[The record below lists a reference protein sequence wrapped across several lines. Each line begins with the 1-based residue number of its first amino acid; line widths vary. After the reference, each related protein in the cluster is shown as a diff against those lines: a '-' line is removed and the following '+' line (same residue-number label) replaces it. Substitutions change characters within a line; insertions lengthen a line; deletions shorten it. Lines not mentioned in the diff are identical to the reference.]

1 MLCGWKIVIA
11 KCHKMHQHVLQ
22 GKIVKSNYIHDIQ
35 RRKTLSRLPDSWTS
49 SKTCFQ
55 SSGVF
60 WYRMTFLVRGQR
72 KGANRS
78 DHYQE
83 YRRKGNCQLHSRF
96 RLISVS
102 HDWRQVLKLSL
113 KLSFWSFQ
121 KPSVSFEVMLCL
133 WDFDFCHH
141 LDIMKFCHRFQCF
154 RSTRLPRAVLR
165 DGCRLWCP
173 LVWSAYLHIEVLFP
187 PKFTAMSSS
196 SSPYLKINRDSWDVQ
211 YYIHNTLQV
220 L

>member
-1 MLCGWKIVIA
+1 MFVRGSL
-11 KCHKMHQHVLQ
+11 
-22 GKIVKSNYIHDIQ
+22 
-35 RRKTLSRLPDSWTS
+35 LPC
-49 SKTCFQ
+49 CFQ

-78 DHYQE
+78 YHYQE

-102 HDWRQVLKLSL
+102 HDWRQLLKLSL

-121 KPSVSFEVMLCL
+121 IASVSFEVMLCL
-133 WDFDFCHH
+133 WDFYFCHH
-141 LDIMKFCHRFQCF
+141 LDIFEVLPCFANESFCGSCCRFQCF
-154 RSTRLPRAVLR
+154 RSARLPRAVLR

-173 LVWSAYLHIEVLFP
+173 LVWSACLHIEVLFP
-187 PKFTAMSSS
+187 PKFWAMSSS

-211 YYIHNTLQV
+211 YYMHNTL
-220 L
+220 